1 MRHFTNIQRVDILTG
16 AITNLSSGTNRH
28 KALSDLEELRLDML
42 HDSVRRPQWEHKYEE
57 WSARSAFPESIEQLI
72 EEGWS
77 LVSVQQT
84 SPLGIKQGYFKRP
97 KQ

>member
-1 MRHFTNIQRVDILTG
+1 MSYFTNIQRVGILTG
-16 AITNLSSGTNRH
+16 AINNLRSGTNM
-28 KALSDLEELRLDML
+28 ATAFSDLEELRLDML
-42 HDSVRRPQWEHKYEE
+42 HDPVRRPQWEHKYVE
-57 WSARSAFPESIEQLI
+57 WSARRAFPESIEQLI

-84 SPLGIKQGYFKRP
+84 GPLGDNLGYFKRP